1 METTTESKEVV
12 FSIYKMLNLIKE
24 DTTLTNVL
32 KNKSEIP
39 SQMLYTM
46 AKSGVL
52 EGDTV
57 QYIKEM
63 FIKIVLQQKHM
74 LDRYVNVEGEQIT
87 ETIEIEDLPKKYGKK
102 KILTDIEE
110 QGGNAT
116 EVQRMMLESFKL
128 INIFQKLSRR
138 GISDMLAGTNN
149 LSDDDC
155 RTVIATIKILENKT
169 KNIL

>member
-128 INIFQKLSRR
+128 INTFQKLSRR